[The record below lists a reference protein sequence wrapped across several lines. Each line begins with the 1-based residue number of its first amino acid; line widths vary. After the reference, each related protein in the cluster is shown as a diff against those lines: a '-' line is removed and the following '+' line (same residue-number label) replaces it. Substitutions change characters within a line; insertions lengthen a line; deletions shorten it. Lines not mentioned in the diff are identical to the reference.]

1 MNAELGPGLEPG
13 EGTLRV
19 EVRESEQFLGTLRVA
34 NDRSPAVNGERASFD
49 LTARNLTGWGDQTTV
64 SVGGTEGLTDVAVT
78 SSLPLTRRDTMLSFY
93 AEFSESDILEEPLNV
108 LDIESESET
117 YEMTLSHPFSC
128 CSLASATT

>member
-1 MNAELGPGLEPG
+1 MKSERFVITDNVWEKIWRHLPGKA
-13 EGTLRV
+13 T
-19 EVRESEQFLGTLRVA
+19 
-34 NDRSPAVNGERASFD
+34 DRGVTAAVNGERASFD